1 MTVKPRTSFP
11 PPSSESPILP
21 KQTRAKPTRKQ
32 SILTSSRLPLPKLT
46 ILYGSNTGSSEDY
59 ANQSAAQAKSLGFQD
74 ISVKTLDEWDA
85 ISQGNRNISQGSD
98 KIKELVVVITSTFN
112 GTPPDNAM
120 KFDHWI
126 DSLNE
131 AEQPLKGLH
140 YTVFGCGNSLW
151 KSTYHSFP
159 KKIDATFNKL
169 GAERFFELGEGVG
182 CQIILSLVV
191 LLIIIIIIIFILEC
205 Q

>member
-1 MTVKPRTSFP
+1 MLRPLNLFMTVKPRTSFP

-98 KIKELVVVITSTFN
+98 KIKELVVVITSTYN
-112 GTPPDNAM
+112 GTPPDNAQ
-120 KFDHWI
+120 KFNQWI
-126 DSLNE
+126 NSLNE
-131 AEQPLKGLH
+131 DDQPLKGLH
-140 YTVFGCGNSLW
+140 YTVFGCGNSQW
-151 KSTYHSFP
+151 KSTYQSFP
-159 KKIDATFNKL
+159 KKVDATFDKL
-169 GAERFFELGEGVG
+169 GAERFFELGEGVR
-182 CQIILSLVV
+182 CQINLSFFFV
-191 LLIIIIIIIFILEC
+191 LF
-205 Q
+205 